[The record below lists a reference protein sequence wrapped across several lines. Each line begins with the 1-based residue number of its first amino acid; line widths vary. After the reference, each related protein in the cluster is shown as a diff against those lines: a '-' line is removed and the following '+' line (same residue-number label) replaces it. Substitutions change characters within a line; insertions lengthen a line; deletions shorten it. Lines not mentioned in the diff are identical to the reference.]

1 MFHRARAA
9 CFIAPDAFS
18 VLYTRRTREDA
29 FSVPRLSIYT
39 IHRSKVCV
47 CSKFF
52 QYTGHGR
59 RASFTTPWVFTVLWR
74 AGRERSR
81 LPFRARSAI
90 HRAVGFIRSAA
101 RRTRE
106 HAKRVSSRRMH
117 SPFYTRAGRG
127 RGILPFRGFQYTQ
140 YTVQKSAYTQSFFSI
155 LGTDAERLSSRTRS
169 VSHRAGG
176 LLRSAARRT
185 REVTPPFRGRF
196 GRHAQEYLC
205 MIFQKRDFSFFKT
218 EYSCKRSQF
227 KSFLNKKIKVPNIC
241 CILKEDALY

>member
-1 MFHRARAA
+1 MRTFSSRGLFTHTKGVPSRARSAVRRAGHLLRSVRMVDAGAREA

-59 RASFTTPWVFTVLWR
+59 RTSFTAPWVFTVLWR

-90 HRAVGFIRSAA
+90 HRAGGFIRSVA
-101 RRTRE
+101 RWTRE
-106 HAKRVSSRRMH
+106 SVPAVLRPSS
-117 SPFYTRAGRG
+117 FC
-127 RGILPFRGFQYTQ
+127 GF
-140 YTVQKSAYTQSFFSI
+140 
-155 LGTDAERLSSRTRS
+155 LRTWNVR
-169 VSHRAGG
+169 
-176 LLRSAARRT
+176 LLRLDLYKYSEFTGKEAFAPGFAEKPKGGTLLCVCSVWKRNGKGMSGTGGRIARCD
-185 REVTPPFRGRF
+185 G
-196 GRHAQEYLC
+196 
-205 MIFQKRDFSFFKT
+205 FF
-218 EYSCKRSQF
+218 F
-227 KSFLNKKIKVPNIC
+227 
-241 CILKEDALY
+241 